1 MSNKDNNGVD
11 TNDFYDENI
20 NQLADLMI
28 DKILKIFQDMV
39 KGVPKIKSAIVHSVN
54 QNGTVNITLPAE
66 DENVY
71 TNIQNQSMYQDL
83 QPGDGVELLL
93 KDGTFSNCWIIA
105 KHGNARGERDGN
117 AQ

>member
-54 QNGTVNITLPAE
+54 
-66 DENVY
+66 
-71 TNIQNQSMYQDL
+71 
-83 QPGDGVELLL
+83 
-93 KDGTFSNCWIIA
+93 
-105 KHGNARGERDGN
+105 
-117 AQ
+117 

>member
-39 KGVPKIKSAIVHSVN
+39 KEYLKSRV
-54 QNGTVNITLPAE
+54 
-66 DENVY
+66 
-71 TNIQNQSMYQDL
+71 
-83 QPGDGVELLL
+83 LLY
-93 KDGTFSNCWIIA
+93 IA
-105 KHGNARGERDGN
+105 LIRMV
-117 AQ
+117 Q